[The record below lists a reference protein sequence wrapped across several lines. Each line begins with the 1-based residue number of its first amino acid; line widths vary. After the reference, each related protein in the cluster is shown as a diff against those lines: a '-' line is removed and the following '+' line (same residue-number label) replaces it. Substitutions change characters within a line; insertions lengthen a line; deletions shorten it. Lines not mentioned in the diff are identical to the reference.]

1 MENGMLIAE
10 HSSPPSQ
17 HTCGT
22 CKHIQRWECNSK
34 HFFYCGVTPDGRT
47 ENGLLKVK
55 CKTQACA
62 AWKSEE
68 AKDEK
73 VLLCNRQGR

>member
-1 MENGMLIAE
+1 MESGMLIAE
-10 HSSPPSQ
+10 HPAPQ
-17 HTCGT
+17 RKCGT

-34 HFFYCGVTPDGRT
+34 HFFYCGVTPSGRT

-55 CKTQACA
+55 RKTQVCA

-68 AKDEK
+68 EK
-73 VLLCNRQGR
+73 E